1 MDPVIN
7 FVAYADRAV
16 SAEYRN
22 LMIGGTVVLV
32 DTTSGQQ
39 LPAPVTPID
48 LIHGSL
54 NIQLPDS
61 VKAGR
66 YHLTAL
72 DPHGHF
78 AAQSVDFFVN

>member
-1 MDPVIN
+1 MDPIIN
-7 FVAYADRAV
+7 FVAYGDRAV

-32 DTTSGQQ
+32 DNTSGQQ
-39 LPAPVTPID
+39 LPAPVTSID
-48 LIHGSL
+48 STHGSL
-54 NIQLPDS
+54 TIKLPDS
-61 VKAGR
+61 VKAGQ

>member
-7 FVAYADRAV
+7 FVSIENRTV

-22 LMIGGTVVLV
+22 LMIGGKAVFV
-32 DTTSGQQ
+32 DKTSGQQ

-48 LIHGSL
+48 STHGSL
-54 NIQLPDS
+54 TIKLPDS
-61 VKAGR
+61 VKAGQ
-66 YHLTAL
+66 YHLNAL
-72 DPHGHF
+72 DPHDHF